1 MGALLV
7 GAWALFMAFFV
18 ALTVAQLTAPGP
30 GKALLSR
37 ALVAILDLD
46 AALPHLE
53 ATLHEAAQEADTP
66 SVVVPDFPIRV
77 EVDRQEAAA
86 LAGEGLRSLLV
97 AEASERVYRH
107 GLGVLATEG
116 EEVEVGTLS
125 LPGALRQGLGLIG
138 DESHWA
144 ATAVTVIL
152 GLAFLATIALPL
164 LRLPPWGKMAC
175 LGAIW
180 AATGL
185 PLLALGLGGRFG
197 LEALQRGGSPFV
209 DQLLQVGVEAATV
222 LMRSSLV
229 LSALGTAFLAL
240 AVLFWLGG
248 RPSPSLTRQ
257 GQDA

>member
-1 MGALLV
+1 MSALLV
-7 GAWALFMAFFV
+7 GAWVLFMAFFS
-18 ALTVAQLTAPGP
+18 AFTVAQLTAPGP

-46 AALPHLE
+46 AALPYLE
-53 ATLHEAAQEADTP
+53 EALHRVAQEEDTP
-66 SVVVPDFPIRV
+66 VVVVPDFPIRV

-116 EEVEVGTLS
+116 EEAEVAALS
-125 LPGALRQGLGLIG
+125 LPGAIRQGLGLIG

-144 ATAVTVIL
+144 ATALAASL
-152 GLAFLATIALPL
+152 GLAFLGTVALPL
-164 LRLPPWGKMAC
+164 LRSPPWGKLAC

-180 AATGL
+180 AATGV
-185 PLLALGLGGRFG
+185 PLLVLSLGARFG
-197 LEALQRGGSPFV
+197 LEVLQGKASSFAG
-209 DQLLQVGVEAATV
+209 QLLQVGVEAVTV
-222 LMRSSLV
+222 LVRSSLI

-240 AVLFWLGG
+240 AILLWLAA

-257 GQDA
+257 GRDA

>member
-1 MGALLV
+1 MSALLV
-7 GAWALFMAFFV
+7 GAWVLFMAFFS
-18 ALTVAQLTAPGP
+18 AFTVAQLTAPGP

-46 AALPHLE
+46 AALPYLE
-53 ATLHEAAQEADTP
+53 EALHRVAQEEDTP
-66 SVVVPDFPIRV
+66 VIVVPDFPIRV

-97 AEASERVYRH
+97 AEASERVYRQ

-116 EEVEVGTLS
+116 EEAEVAALS
-125 LPGALRQGLGLIG
+125 LPGAIRQGLGLIG

-144 ATAVTVIL
+144 ATALAAAL
-152 GLAFLATIALPL
+152 GLAFLGTVALPL
-164 LRLPPWGKMAC
+164 LRSPPWGKLAC

-185 PLLALGLGGRFG
+185 PLLVLGLGARIS
-197 LEALQRGGSPFV
+197 LEVLQGKASSFV
-209 DQLLQVGVEAATV
+209 GQLLQVGVEAATV
-222 LMRSSLV
+222 LVRSSLV

-240 AVLFWLGG
+240 AILLWLAA

-257 GQDA
+257 GRDA